1 MLIVLLGILMV
12 KYLFRFIYIVHL
24 SRLYLGGYPPYTYK
38 DFLGNMWRYLMQT
51 NACRLF
57 KTIRYFVTDKFLY
70 TDYYKRK
77 LTYKQ
82 ISRIV

>member
-1 MLIVLLGILMV
+1 M
-12 KYLFRFIYIVHL
+12 
-24 SRLYLGGYPPYTYK
+24 SRLYLGGYPPYTLK
-38 DFLGNMWRYLMQT
+38 DRLENMWRYLMQT
-51 NACRLF
+51 NACHLF